1 MQQHPYP
8 GVDPSLQY
16 ERRLSHMHD
25 TPTQRLCY
33 ALGLIIGLT
42 TGIIIISSVAN
53 SHSSHPVAPI
63 PVRAYAY

>member
-1 MQQHPYP
+1 MQQHPYA

-33 ALGLIIGLT
+33 AFGVAFGLIIGILAILY
-42 TGIIIISSVAN
+42 GASSP
-53 SHSSHPVAPI
+53 SSSPVAPNAI
-63 PVRAYAY
+63 RAHTY